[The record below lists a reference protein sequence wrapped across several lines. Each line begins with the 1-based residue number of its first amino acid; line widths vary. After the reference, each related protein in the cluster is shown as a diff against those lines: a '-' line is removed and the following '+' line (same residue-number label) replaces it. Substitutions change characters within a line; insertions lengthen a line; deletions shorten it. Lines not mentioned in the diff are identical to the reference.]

1 MKNLPKMGNP
11 IGKMMTKMKKTE
23 KDAETGVEAQGAQV
37 SPPSQVYLK
46 ALPLR
51 DLDDV
56 DMVKREVKS
65 GNILILKVSP
75 LAKKSID
82 DVKTAV
88 SQLLEFT
95 QLVGGDIA
103 RLGEERVVITPSF
116 IRIWREK
123 TVAPKGALPT
133 AA

>member
-1 MKNLPKMGNP
+1 LPRMGNP
-11 IGKMMTKMKKTE
+11 IGKVMTKIKKTE
-23 KDAETGVEAQGAQV
+23 KAEAQVAQV
-37 SPPSQVYLK
+37 SPPDKVYLK

-51 DLDDV
+51 DLEDV
-56 DMVKREVKS
+56 DVVKREVKS

-82 DVKTAV
+82 DVKRAV
-88 SQLLEFT
+88 SELLEFT

-103 RLGEERVVITPSF
+103 RLGEERVVITPSSV
-116 IRIWREK
+116 RIWREK
-123 TVAPKGALPT
+123 TVTPKGALPT